1 MSLKSATFL
10 GLLLGLFLYMTRSTE
25 KTSYSHVVSQLSLQ
39 AEIGRLRKKL
49 WHCGKQRSYSNVSS
63 FEPIFVITPTHNR
76 PVQEAEL
83 TRLSN
88 VLVMVPNIHWIV
100 VEDSPVKTD
109 LGKTPKSRV

>member
-1 MSLKSATFL
+1 MLKSATFL

-63 FEPIFVITPTHNR
+63 FEPIFVITPTHSR